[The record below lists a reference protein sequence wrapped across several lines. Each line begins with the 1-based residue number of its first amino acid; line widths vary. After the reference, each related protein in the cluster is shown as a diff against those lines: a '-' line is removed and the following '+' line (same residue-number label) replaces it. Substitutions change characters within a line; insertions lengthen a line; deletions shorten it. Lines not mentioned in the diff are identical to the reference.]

1 MTGVRLNERHNSHC
15 IYKGKANMRDIL
27 SSANLHVSIKKQVEN
42 YHTAIVK
49 EVANTIT
56 KNRVVVVGMKYNYSV
71 YNARRALKKSDI
83 AYTYL
88 EYGSYFSQWRKRL
101 ALKMWT
107 GWPTFPMMFVDGKLV
122 GGNKDLNLIIKENP
136 KLSQLNN

>member
-1 MTGVRLNERHNSHC
+1 
-15 IYKGKANMRDIL
+15 MRDIL
-27 SSANLHVSIKKQVEN
+27 SSKNLHLSIKNQVEN
-42 YHTAIVK
+42 YHTDIVK
-49 EVANTIT
+49 EVASTVT
-56 KNRVVVVGMKYNYSV
+56 KNMVVVVGMKYNYSV
-71 YNARRALKKSDI
+71 YTARRALKKADI

-101 ALKMWT
+101 ALKLWT
-107 GWPTFPMMFVDGKLV
+107 GWPTFPMIFVDGKLV